1 MYTPLNS
8 IIYSYFGY
16 LKIKNINKLNFNK
29 LEVQKLILIPLDEL
43 ILLDYK
49 VFFVEQKN
57 ELFKQNSNILAF
69 PTKELGSSNIINLG
83 ITLLEKFLFIIIKMK
98 LFGELLH

>member
-57 ELFKQNSNILAF
+57 ELFKQIGENRLING
-69 PTKELGSSNIINLG
+69 PTP
-83 ITLLEKFLFIIIKMK
+83 
-98 LFGELLH
+98 